1 MRPRMP
7 KARGYELTVG
17 LIWHPPCAHPDLC
30 GEPCTIGWEM
40 LRRYADHFVSVTDEV
55 AKRGMRILA
64 NPVGGD
70 MPVVSGESG
79 AVTTGLVAELMADES
94 LVSIR
99 DRIGLGAGSR
109 VLCISTEG
117 DTDRESYR
125 RIVYGR
131 R

>member
-1 MRPRMP
+1 
-7 KARGYELTVG
+7 
-17 LIWHPPCAHPDLC
+17 
-30 GEPCTIGWEM
+30 M
-40 LRRYADHFVSVTDEV
+40 LRRYADHLVSVPDEV
-55 AKRGMRILA
+55 AKSGMCILA

-125 RIVYGR
+125 HIVYGR